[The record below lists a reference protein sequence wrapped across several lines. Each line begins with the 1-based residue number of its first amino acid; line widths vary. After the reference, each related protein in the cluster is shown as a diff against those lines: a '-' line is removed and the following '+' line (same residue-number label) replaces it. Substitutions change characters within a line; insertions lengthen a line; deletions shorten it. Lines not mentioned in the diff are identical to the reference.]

1 MTAVVYP
8 KTNIMDTKDP
18 KRLLQ
23 ELRAESTRVSDT
35 LADAAASG
43 QSPSAVTDA
52 DFLTLLSQHTEQ
64 LVKARSDLERSY
76 DITLEALGDVLDL
89 WDADT
94 GHHAKRVTAF
104 TIALTRAMGLPA
116 DEIRVIARG
125 AFLHD
130 IGKTGI
136 SRSILRKAGELTLE
150 EIEVMRQ
157 HCYCGYKLLR
167 KIPFLAEAAEI
178 VYAHHE
184 HWDGTG
190 YPRHLKGSEIPPGGR
205 IVAVANTLD
214 AITSNQPYRP
224 AQSLIAAREEI
235 ARLAG
240 RQFDPEVVKA
250 FLSIPE
256 SMWHNLRTEISNQ

>member
-1 MTAVVYP
+1 MTCHGSS
-8 KTNIMDTKDP
+8 
-18 KRLLQ
+18 L
-23 ELRAESTRVSDT
+23 
-35 LADAAASG
+35 
-43 QSPSAVTDA
+43 
-52 DFLTLLSQHTEQ
+52 
-64 LVKARSDLERSY
+64 
-76 DITLEALGDVLDL
+76 
-89 WDADT
+89 
-94 GHHAKRVTAF
+94 
-104 TIALTRAMGLPA
+104 
-116 DEIRVIARG
+116 
-125 AFLHD
+125 
-130 IGKTGI
+130 
-136 SRSILRKAGELTLE
+136 
-150 EIEVMRQ
+150 
-157 HCYCGYKLLR
+157 
-167 KIPFLAEAAEI
+167 EI